1 MWTLNNQTFLVVA
14 RNPEQ
19 KLWLGDVEQT
29 TTESDQVV
37 RIFGSGEL
45 VLGPGWWDCVAV
57 IDGSLFRTIL
67 RWFESAAGAFSTVA
81 GIANGSQPI
90 AGIDETTFYISQ
102 WQGTPKNST
111 SKPHYLRSARQS

>member
-29 TTESDQVV
+29 TTKSDQVV

-57 IDGSLFRTIL
+57 IDG
-67 RWFESAAGAFSTVA
+67 
-81 GIANGSQPI
+81 P
-90 AGIDETTFYISQ
+90 
-102 WQGTPKNST
+102 
-111 SKPHYLRSARQS
+111 